1 MKNEKWKMKN
11 EKMRLSY
18 YKSNKHYLIKN
29 LKQSIYIIRLKEAIL
44 VRITSIWKNS
54 RLINK

>member
-1 MKNEKWKMKN
+1 MKNEKIVLTK
-11 EKMRLSY
+11 LSY

-44 VRITSIWKNS
+44 VRITSI
-54 RLINK
+54 